1 MAQQF
6 SEREK
11 MKRQEE
17 PRFAP
22 EPREAFIQKRKL
34 YFLAKI
40 PRKKNYV
47 FFLHFCNGRLLA
59 FRTYSTKMEVTNTN

>member
-1 MAQQF
+1 VAQQF
-6 SEREK
+6 SEKKKK

-34 YFLAKI
+34 ELQKFKE
-40 PRKKNYV
+40 KKLCV
-47 FFLHFCNGRLLA
+47 LLA
-59 FRTYSTKMEVTNTN
+59 FLQW